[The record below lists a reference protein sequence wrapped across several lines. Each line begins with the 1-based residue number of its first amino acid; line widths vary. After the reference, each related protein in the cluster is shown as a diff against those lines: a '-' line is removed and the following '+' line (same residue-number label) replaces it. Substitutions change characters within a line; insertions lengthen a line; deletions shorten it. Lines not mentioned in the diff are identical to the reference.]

1 MKKVFVSGATGF
13 IGIQLV
19 KRLIDSGNKVHALY
33 RSDAKADLIR
43 IEGVTLF
50 KGDVMD
56 KQCLSL
62 AMKGCSQ
69 AYHVAAY
76 AAVWSKD
83 PALFFR
89 FNVDGTLNVLEAA
102 RLTGIDRIV
111 VTSTAGILGPSEKE
125 PVNENSP
132 APSSF
137 FTLYEDS
144 KYKMEQELKI
154 FNNSIPEVVIVNPTR
169 VYGPGFLSKSNGM
182 SLMIKKYIAGSWRF
196 IPGDG
201 KRMGNYVYVED
212 VVSGH
217 LLAMEK
223 GTPGERYVLGGED
236 ISYNQLFDFVRS
248 SSGVSKRLFHIPVQL
263 LFFAAGLFSILSKVT
278 GKPPLIVPSWVRK
291 LTHNWVVSS
300 EKAIK
305 ELGYAPMNAKMGI
318 DRTVQWL
325 IANN

>member
-33 RSDAKADLIR
+33 RSDDKANLIS

-50 KGDVMD
+50 KGDIMD
-56 KQCLSL
+56 KHCLSQ

-83 PALFFR
+83 PTLFFQY
-89 FNVDGTLNVLEAA
+89 NVDGTLNVLEAA
-102 RLTGIDRIV
+102 RLSGIDRMV

-125 PVNENSP
+125 PANESSP
-132 APSSF
+132 VPSSF

-144 KYKMEQELKI
+144 KYKMEQELKKY
-154 FNNSIPEVVIVNPTR
+154 SEPKPELVIVNPTR

-201 KRMGNYVYVED
+201 KRMGNYVFVED
-212 VVSGH
+212 VVKGH
-217 LLAMEK
+217 ILAMEK
-223 GTPGERYVLGGED
+223 GKSGERYVLGGED
-236 ISYNQLFDFVRS
+236 ISYNQLFDFVRN
-248 SSGVSKRLFHIPVQL
+248 SSGVSKRLLHIPVHL
-263 LFFAAGLFSILSKVT
+263 LFLAAGLFSVISKVT

-305 ELGYAPMNAKMGI
+305 ELGYAPLNAKEGI
-318 DRTVQWL
+318 DHTVKWL
-325 IANN
+325 MANN